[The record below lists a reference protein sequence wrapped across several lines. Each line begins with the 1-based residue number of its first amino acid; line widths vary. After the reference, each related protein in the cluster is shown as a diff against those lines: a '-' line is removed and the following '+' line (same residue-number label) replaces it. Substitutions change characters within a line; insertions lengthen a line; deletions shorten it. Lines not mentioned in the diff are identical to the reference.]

1 MSDHDGSNKFVIG
14 FLLGVVLGA
23 AVGILYAPHPGRET
37 RAILREKVEVAREKA
52 KEIVGEAREK
62 SREIITKAKE
72 EPQKVKA

>member
-1 MSDHDGSNKFVIG
+1 MSDHDGSKKFVIG
-14 FLLGVVLGA
+14 FLLGVVVGA

-37 RAILREKVEVAREKA
+37 RAILRKKAEVASEKA

-72 EPQKVKA
+72 EAQKIKD